1 MPTAVEYILH
11 IDGIA
16 TDTVSAPFESYSFS
30 VANIGSQASGSGAG
44 AGKVT
49 TNSDSFLSFYITKKT
64 DKASARLLKACIT
77 GQLIAKVTLELLPTG
92 QKGTASP
99 FLVVVLKDVFVSTIS
114 EAGNVHGGV
123 PLEEIVFSFRS
134 FQVTVD
140 GVTAG
145 YDIDLEKVT

>member
-1 MPTAVEYILH
+1 MPIAVKYILH

-30 VANIGSQASGSGAG
+30 AANIGSQASGSGAG

-49 TNSDSFLSFYITKKT
+49 FNPFSITREI
-64 DKASARLLKACIT
+64 DKASPVLFKACIT
-77 GQLIAKVTLELLPTG
+77 GQLIAKVTLELLPAV

-99 FLVVVLKDVFVSTIS
+99 FLVVALKDVFVSAIS
-114 EAGNVHGGV
+114 EAGNVHGGI
-123 PLEEIVFSFRS
+123 PLEEIVFRFRT

>member
-1 MPTAVEYILH
+1 MPIAVKYILH

-30 VANIGSQASGSGAG
+30 AANIGSQASGSGAG

-49 TNSDSFLSFYITKKT
+49 FNPFSITREI
-64 DKASARLLKACIT
+64 DKASPVLFKACIT
-77 GQLIAKVTLELLPTG
+77 GQLIAKVTLELLPAV

-99 FLVVVLKDVFVSTIS
+99 FLVVALKDVFVSAIS
-114 EAGNVHGGV
+114 EAGNVHGGI
-123 PLEEIVFSFRS
+123 PLEEIVFRFRT

-145 YDIDLEKVT
+145 YDIDLGKVI

>member
-1 MPTAVEYILH
+1 MPIAVKYILH

-30 VANIGSQASGSGAG
+30 AANIGSQASGSGAG

-49 TNSDSFLSFYITKKT
+49 FNPFSITREI
-64 DKASARLLKACIT
+64 DKASPVLFKACIT
-77 GQLIAKVTLELLPTG
+77 GQLIAKVTLELLPAG
-92 QKGTASP
+92 QKGTVSP

-134 FQVTVD
+134 FQITVD

-145 YDIDLEKVT
+145 YDIDLGKVT

>member
-49 TNSDSFLSFYITKKT
+49 FNPFSITKKT

-77 GQLIAKVTLELLPTG
+77 GQLIAKVTLELLPAV

>member
-1 MPTAVEYILH
+1 MPIAVEYILH

-30 VANIGSQASGSGAG
+30 AANIGSQSSGAG

-49 TNSDSFLSFYITKKT
+49 FNPFSITRKI
-64 DKASARLLKACIT
+64 DKASPVLFKACIT
-77 GQLIAKVTLELLPTG
+77 GQHITKVTLELLPAV
-92 QKGTASP
+92 QKGTAVP
-99 FLVVVLKDVFVSTIS
+99 LLKVVLKDVFVATIS

-145 YDIDLEKVT
+145 YDIDLGKVT

>member
-1 MPTAVEYILH
+1 MN
-11 IDGIA
+11 
-16 TDTVSAPFESYSFS
+16 APFESYSFS
-30 VANIGSQASGSGAG
+30 AANIGSQASGSGAG

-49 TNSDSFLSFYITKKT
+49 FNPFPITRKI
-64 DKASARLLKACIT
+64 DRASPRLLKACVT
-77 GQLIAKVTLELLPTG
+77 GQHIKSVTLELLPAG

-123 PLEEIVFSFRS
+123 PLEEIVFRFRS

-145 YDIDLEKVT
+145 YDIDLGKVI

>member
-1 MPTAVEYILH
+1 MPIVVKYILH

-30 VANIGSQASGSGAG
+30 AANIGSQASGSGAG

-49 TNSDSFLSFYITKKT
+49 FNPFSITREI
-64 DKASARLLKACIT
+64 DKASPVLFKACIT
-77 GQLIAKVTLELLPTG
+77 GQLIAKVTLELLPAV
-92 QKGTASP
+92 QKGTAVP
-99 FLVVVLKDVFVSTIS
+99 FLVVALKDVFVSAIS
-114 EAGNVHGGV
+114 EAGNVHGGI
-123 PLEEIVFSFRS
+123 PLEEIVFSFRI

-145 YDIDLEKVT
+145 YDIDLGKVT

>member
-49 TNSDSFLSFYITKKT
+49 FNPFSITREI
-64 DKASARLLKACIT
+64 DKASPVLFKACIT
-77 GQLIAKVTLELLPTG
+77 GQLIAKVTLELLPAV

-99 FLVVVLKDVFVSTIS
+99 FLVVALKDVFVSAIS
-114 EAGNVHGGV
+114 EAGNVHGGI
-123 PLEEIVFSFRS
+123 PLEEIVFRFRT

>member
-1 MPTAVEYILH
+1 MPIAVKYILH

-30 VANIGSQASGSGAG
+30 AANIGSQASGSGAG

-49 TNSDSFLSFYITKKT
+49 FNPFSITREI
-64 DKASARLLKACIT
+64 DKASPVLFKACIT
-77 GQLIAKVTLELLPTG
+77 GQLIAKVTLELLPAV

-99 FLVVVLKDVFVSTIS
+99 FLVVALKDVFVSAIS
-114 EAGNVHGGV
+114 EAGNVHGGI

>member
-1 MPTAVEYILH
+1 MN
-11 IDGIA
+11 
-16 TDTVSAPFESYSFS
+16 APFESYSFS
-30 VANIGSQASGSGAG
+30 AANIGSQAFGSGAG
-44 AGKVT
+44 ADKVT
-49 TNSDSFLSFYITKKT
+49 FNSFSITKKT

>member
-1 MPTAVEYILH
+1 MPIVVKYILH

-49 TNSDSFLSFYITKKT
+49 FNPFSITREI
-64 DKASARLLKACIT
+64 DKVSPVLFKACIT
-77 GQLIAKVTLELLPTG
+77 GQLIAKVTLELLPAG